1 MRQDRIINVFFHDR
15 LVGTLAMTNKEKLHL
30 NMQMNGLR
38 MDFQ

>member
-15 LVGTLAMTNKEKLHL
+15 LVGTLAMTNEKLHL